1 MIYLLSQTKKEGVIS
16 LPMIK
21 SVKAAKSI
29 DFSTC
34 DTLLFTSKNCVD
46 MVHSLD
52 KRWREYPVISIGEAT
67 TQKIKELGGNVLF
80 SSKGYGE
87 SLVQD
92 ITQNF
97 SHLKI
102 LFLRP
107 KVVATNIRS
116 QLQTFGIT
124 INEQIIYET
133 QCVHHD
139 TARKPPKG
147 SIIIFTSPSTVKC
160 FFDNFEWDESYR
172 AVAIGKVTAN
182 VFPKSVNYVISQKP
196 LIDACIKE
204 AQIFG
209 KNS

>member
-1 MIYLLSQTKKEGVIS
+1 MIQ
-16 LPMIK
+16 
-21 SVKAAKSI
+21 SVRVAKSI
-29 DFSTC
+29 DFNSC

-46 MVHSLD
+46 MVDSID
-52 KRWREYPVISIGEAT
+52 KRWREYGSISIGEAT
-67 TQKIKELGGNVLF
+67 TQKIKELGGSVIF

-92 ITQNF
+92 ITKNF

-102 LFLRP
+102 LFLKP
-107 KVVATNIRS
+107 KVVATDIRS
-116 QLQTFGIT
+116 QLQTFGIE
-124 INEQIIYET
+124 IDEQVIYET
-133 QCVHHD
+133 QCVHYD
-139 TARKPPKG
+139 ETKQPLKG

-172 AVAIGKVTAN
+172 AVAIGEVTAKA
-182 VFPKSVNYVISQKP
+182 FPKSIDYVISQKP

-204 AQIFG
+204 AKNLR

>member
-1 MIYLLSQTKKEGVIS
+1 MIYLLSQTKKEGVVS

-21 SVKAAKSI
+21 SVKVAKSI

-46 MVHSLD
+46 MVDSID
-52 KRWREYPVISIGEAT
+52 KRWREYPIISIGEAT
-67 TQKIKELGGNVLF
+67 TQKIKELGGSILF

-92 ITQNF
+92 ITQKF
-97 SHLKI
+97 SHLKL

-107 KVVATNIRS
+107 KVVATDIRS

-124 INEQIIYET
+124 IDEQIIYET

-139 TARKPPKG
+139 TMKKPLKG
-147 SIIIFTSPSTVKC
+147 SVIIFTSPSTVKC

-172 AVAIGKVTAN
+172 AVAIGRVTAN
-182 VFPKSVNYVISQKP
+182 AFPKSIDCVIPQKP
-196 LIDACIKE
+196 LIDTCIKE
-204 AQIFG
+204 AQNLEE
-209 KNS
+209 NS